1 MLIASLIR
9 YGFGGPCFPRDGRA
23 LAEVARQVATVALP
37 LDTALVEA
45 PARANVAH
53 ALFQSRWLIERADL
67 ALRRAA
73 SEEGGGS
80 CGGGGGG
87 GGCGSSC
94 GEGEGCPIGGEGGV
108 GARAHRCVI
117 VFDDVT
123 FKPGLGVPLVLE
135 SQKLVVAQQVIAS
148 ERLGWPLNAS
158 DSP

>member
-1 MLIASLIR
+1 M
-9 YGFGGPCFPRDGRA
+9 
-23 LAEVARQVATVALP
+23 
-37 LDTALVEA
+37 
-45 PARANVAH
+45 
-53 ALFQSRWLIERADL
+53 
-67 ALRRAA
+67 RRAA

-87 GGCGSSC
+87 GCGSSC
-94 GEGEGCPIGGEGGV
+94 GEGSLVGGEGGV

-148 ERLGWPLNAS
+148 DRLGDGL
-158 DSP
+158 

>member
-45 PARANVAH
+45 PARANAAH
-53 ALFQSRWLIERADL
+53 ALFQSRWLIEMADL

-87 GGCGSSC
+87 GG
-94 GEGEGCPIGGEGGV
+94 
-108 GARAHRCVI
+108 
-117 VFDDVT
+117 
-123 FKPGLGVPLVLE
+123 
-135 SQKLVVAQQVIAS
+135 VVAAAGVEGAGAADAKVAGAAD
-148 ERLGWPLNAS
+148 EKN
-158 DSP
+158 